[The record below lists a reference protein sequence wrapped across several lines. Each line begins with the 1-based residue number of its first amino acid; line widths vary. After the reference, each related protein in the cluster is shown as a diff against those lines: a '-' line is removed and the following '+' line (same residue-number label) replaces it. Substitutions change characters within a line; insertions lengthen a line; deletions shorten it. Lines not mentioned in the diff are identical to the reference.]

1 MVDRPGRSW
10 WQQNSTPQQVLVV
23 LAAAFGA
30 LGLLSAGHFLQALE
44 GPLAKAEQA
53 SGALGTAVALNALAW
68 FATWRRGRMSSIRTL
83 VLAVLLLELSVVGV
97 YAILQL
103 VHAQH
108 RGVPSLEV

>member
-68 FATWRRGRMSSIRTL
+68 SATWRRGRLSSLSTL
-83 VLAVLLLELSVVGV
+83 VLAVLLLKLTAVGV

-103 VHAQH
+103 VLAQH
-108 RGVPSLEV
+108 LGVPYIQA

>member
-10 WQQNSTPQQVLVV
+10 WQQNPTPQQVLVV

-30 LGLLSAGHFLQALE
+30 LGLLSAEHFLQALE

-53 SGALGTAVALNALAW
+53 SAALGTVVALNALAW
-68 FATWRRGRMSSIRTL
+68 FATWRRGRLSSLSTL
-83 VLAVLLLELSVVGV
+83 VLAVLLLKLTAVGV

-103 VHAQH
+103 VLAQH
-108 RGVPSLEV
+108 LGVPYIQA